1 MDSKEFHR
9 QLKILFALADVTATS
24 AAQKAGM
31 TPQNLNNKIS
41 RGSLRAI
48 ELYNMADALGY
59 DIVFKK
65 RDNQ

>member
-1 MDSKEFHR
+1 MDNKEFHR
-9 QLKILFALADVTATS
+9 QLKILFALADVTAAC
-24 AAQKAGM
+24 AAQKADM

-48 ELYNMADALGY
+48 ELYNIADALGY